1 MKLLLVED
9 SRLSRVSNPNI
20 ARIIPR
26 ISNLRSREMPLQ
38 RVCPKEGPC
47 DGVARDFDLERD
59 VFLLLD
65 LEVDFLD
72 DFVDLRAA
80 IK

>member
-1 MKLLLVED
+1 
-9 SRLSRVSNPNI
+9 
-20 ARIIPR
+20 
-26 ISNLRSREMPLQ
+26 
-38 RVCPKEGPC
+38 
-47 DGVARDFDLERD
+47 VARGFDLERD

-65 LEVDFLD
+65 FEVDFLD